1 MKYMYQEQF
10 NMTIYKNP
18 VQCEGTCI
26 TLIHSFILKREYHS
40 SYCTQH
46 VVLNENAFCF
56 AQNCQKTVMFEPS
69 LLRFAFLKPHS
80 TNIGCHFLN
89 KPKKQLLGI
98 KKTLV

>member
-1 MKYMYQEQF
+1 MKVSHLSIPLFSKE
-10 NMTIYKNP
+10 NTIP
-18 VQCEGTCI
+18 HIAHV
-26 TLIHSFILKREYHS
+26 
-40 SYCTQH
+40 QH
-46 VVLNENAFCF
+46 VVLNENAFFF